1 MVPILDHGSLELLDW
16 MPRENLDKA
25 IVDAARV
32 SYGDGTKTPSEDR
45 SLIRYLMRH
54 HHTSP
59 FEMVEFKWRV
69 KAPLFVARQWVRH
82 RTASWNEVSARYSD
96 MSNEEFYAPSTYRRQ
111 AVSNKQGSD
120 GVVDAD
126 YGTLDDGRRVALQ
139 RAMESYVGQRG
150 AGVAREVA
158 RTVLPVSMYTEWIW
172 KCDLHNTFGFLQQ
185 RLHHHAQY
193 EIRVYAEAMF
203 GILKTLCP
211 IAVEAFEDFRLN
223 AITLTRLEVE
233 ALRNSSVNNVDL
245 LDGRATK
252 REQDEW
258 LSKRKDLF
266 VRPNQPSVH

>member
-1 MVPILDHGSLELLDW
+1 MVPLLDYGSIELLDW

-82 RTASWNEVSARYSD
+82 RTASWNEVSARYTD

-120 GVVDAD
+120 GVVDTD
-126 YGTLDDGRRVALQ
+126 YGILDDGRRVALQ
-139 RAMESYVGQRG
+139 HALESYTTQLG

-185 RLHHHAQY
+185 RLHPHAQY

-203 GILKTLCP
+203 GILKGLCP
-211 IAVEAFEDFRLN
+211 IAVEAFEDFRLR

-245 LDGRATK
+245 LDHRATK
-252 REQDEW
+252 REQEEW